1 MRRSLFL
8 LALAGGTLASAGNAA
23 QVGYVQDF
31 NSGLGGFGGNSS
43 SYVVVPSG
51 GVGGAG
57 DGFLEV
63 TNTFPSNLGTRTTAA
78 EFTGN
83 LTADGVTGFSV
94 WLKDTDNFDDLEI
107 HVGVGAS
114 FLNFWLYTVPFY
126 PTSEWT
132 EHFVDLSDTAN
143 WVQTI
148 GSGTFADAL
157 ANSDRLLIR
166 HDLAPFMQDPDNKAG
181 DFAIDRVTVLPEPS
195 SLALLAVVG
204 LLAGARHRRR

>member
-1 MRRSLFL
+1 MKRSLL
-8 LALAGGTLASAGNAA
+8 VSALSAGTFASAVHAA

-31 NSGLGGFGGNSS
+31 NSGNGGFGGNSS
-43 SYVVVPSG
+43 SYVVVPTG
-51 GVGGAG
+51 GVGGDG

-63 TNTFPSNLGTRTTAA
+63 TNTFPSNLGARTTAA

-94 WLKDTDNFDDLEI
+94 WLKDTDNYDNLEI
-107 HVGVGAS
+107 HVCVGAS

-132 EHFVDLSDTAN
+132 EHFVDLTDTAN

-166 HDLAPFMQDPDNKAG
+166 HDLAPFVQDPDNKAG

-195 SLALLAVVG
+195 SLALLAAAA
-204 LLAGARHRRR
+204 LLAGGSARRR

>member
-1 MRRSLFL
+1 MKRSLL
-8 LALAGGTLASAGNAA
+8 VSALSAGTFASAVHAA

-31 NSGLGGFGGNSS
+31 NSGNGGFGGNSS
-43 SYVVVPSG
+43 SYVVVPTG
-51 GVGGAG
+51 GVGGDG

-63 TNTFPSNLGTRTTAA
+63 TNTFPSNLGARTTAA

-83 LTADGVTGFSV
+83 LTADGVTGFAF

-107 HVGVGAS
+107 HVGVGSS
-114 FLNFWLYTVPFY
+114 FLNFWIYTVPFFA
-126 PTSEWT
+126 TGDWT
-132 EHFVDLSDTAN
+132 EHVADLSDTAN

-166 HDLAPFMQDPDNKAG
+166 YDLPPFMQDPDNKAG

-195 SLALLAVVG
+195 SLALLAAAA
-204 LLAGARHRRR
+204 LLAGGSARRR

>member
-1 MRRSLFL
+1 MRRSLLVFAL
-8 LALAGGTLASAGNAA
+8 STGSLAGAVHAA

-31 NSGLGGFGGNSS
+31 NSGNGGFGGNSG
-43 SYVVVPSG
+43 SYVVVPTG
-51 GVGGAG
+51 GVGGVG
-57 DGFLEV
+57 DGFLEI
-63 TNTFPSNLGTRTTAA
+63 TNTFPSNLGARTTAA

-94 WLKDTDNFDDLEI
+94 WLKDTDNYDDLEI
-107 HVGVGAS
+107 HVCVGAS

-126 PTSEWT
+126 PTDEWT
-132 EHFVDLSDTAN
+132 EHFVDLTDTAN

-157 ANSDRLLIR
+157 AISDRLLIR
-166 HDLAPFMQDPDNKAG
+166 HDLAPFVQDPDNKAG

-195 SLALLAVVG
+195 SLALLAAAG
-204 LLAGARHRRR
+204 LLAGASVRRR